1 MELERV
7 RAIHNKWTEE
17 IDGKRE
23 KNNKHRKYLQEL
35 DEEVNQKSSSQCK
48 DEEATAVNIE
58 QMSKLT
64 RKKEELQKK
73 ISELKVATEFQK
85 KQTDFSRIT

>member
-23 KNNKHRKYLQEL
+23 KNKKHRTYLEEL
-35 DEEVNQKSSSQCK
+35 DAEVNTKSSSQCK

-58 QMSKLT
+58 KISKIT

-73 ISELKVATEFQK
+73 ISELKVAIEFQK